1 MLPQCSGSVVPKTN
15 VPIAAHIYIK
25 INIRSATKPTLGRVS
40 NKASTI
46 FFKAGTTVIILST
59 LTILSNL
66 ATKAVSPPVI
76 GIKLTVTI
84 MKSNMFHPLW
94 KNLINDLSATIL
106 IIISI
111 KKKTVIAVS
120 KKFKI
125 PT

>member
-1 MLPQCSGSVVPKTN
+1 MQQNLLLE
-15 VPIAAHIYIK
+15 A
-25 INIRSATKPTLGRVS
+25 VS

-46 FFKAGTTVIILST
+46 FFKAGTTVIILNT

-94 KNLINDLSATIL
+94 KNLIKDLSATIL